1 MPQMLCVL
9 SVPGCAGRQDVVFS
23 AAYSGARAP
32 YSPAAFLYAWWRHAE
47 HHLAGYQQQDAHEF
61 YLYALA
67 GLAHSRLPAPAPQ
80 TLGLGAGAGP
90 GAGSGPAPA
99 PRAAAPAA
107 APAAAVLP
115 NGPARDAAVAAPAA
129 GRLAAAAGQAFAQR
143 GGSAS
148 PPDLA
153 ACRAAL
159 GPAPHPNSP
168 GPLPRSPVLSALQLA
183 ASGAL
188 TGKNPVLRPGPTP
201 GLNPGLGAWPSAP
214 AGASAGGPAGGLGT
228 VGRADAD
235 GGVDCCV
242 VPLGAAGAP
251 AAQNGRVMPGWAPS
265 GWAHHGA
272 CLFAWHDRLW
282 AVAV

>member
-1 MPQMLCVL
+1 M
-9 SVPGCAGRQDVVFS
+9 FS

-67 GLAHSRLPAPAPQ
+67 GLAHSRLPAPVPQ
-80 TLGLGAGAGP
+80 TLGLGAGQAAGL
-90 GAGSGPAPA
+90 GQALG
-99 PRAAAPAA
+99 PRAAVPAA

-115 NGPARDAAVAAPAA
+115 NGPAREAALAAPSTGKPVA
-129 GRLAAAAGQAFAQR
+129 GAGQMLVQR

-148 PPDLA
+148 PADLA
-153 ACRAAL
+153 ASGAAL
-159 GPAPHPNSP
+159 GPVPHSNGP

-183 ASGAL
+183 ASSAL
-188 TGKNPVLRPGPTP
+188 AGRNPVSRPGPTLGP
-201 GLNPGLGAWPSAP
+201 NPGLGAWPNGSAGAP
-214 AGASAGGPAGGLGT
+214 AGSLAKGLGT
-228 VGRADAD
+228 LGRADAD
-235 GGVDCCV
+235 GGVDCRE

-251 AAQNGRVMPGWAPS
+251 AAQNGRVMPGWVPS

-272 CLFAWHDRLW
+272 CPSAWHNQLW
-282 AVAV
+282 AVVV